1 MPAKEDPPL
10 WLQAIH
16 RFERAIG
23 VPVESAVRSDPYFDF
38 VTEANRARARMTR
51 AFEEISEELLHRLN
65 LPAGTDVRRL
75 REQLARV
82 ERQLTKVAKDLAD
95 LEEAT
100 EEPRPVPSSARPKAA
115 KPRQTGSTPRK
126 RRSK

>member
-23 VPVESAVRSDPYFDF
+23 VPVESAVRSDAYFDF
-38 VTEANRARARMTR
+38 MTEANRVRARLTR
-51 AFEEISEELLHRLN
+51 AFEETSEELLHRFN

-95 LEEAT
+95 LEQAAG
-100 EEPRPVPSSARPKAA
+100 EPRPTRSNSRPTAA
-115 KPRQTGSTPRK
+115 KARTTGSKPRK
-126 RRSK
+126 PRSK